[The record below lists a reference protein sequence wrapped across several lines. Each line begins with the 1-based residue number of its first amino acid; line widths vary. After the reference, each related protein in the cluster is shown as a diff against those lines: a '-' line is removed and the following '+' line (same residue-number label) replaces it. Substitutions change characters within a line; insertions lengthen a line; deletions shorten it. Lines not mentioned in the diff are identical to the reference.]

1 MNSEILSG
9 ASKRR
14 DLNNPTQAKRSV
26 GMKPHIGIYGRTN
39 SGKSTLI
46 NKLTG
51 QPIAIVSE
59 QAGTTTDPVKKSIE
73 IFGIGPVILIDT
85 AGIDDTSALGKQRV
99 EKTYQTLQEIDCAIL
114 VIADNQFGT
123 PEEQLI
129 QQFQELAVPFIIVN
143 NKVDLTPVD
152 ISLSRYIAQATN
164 SNPIAFSALRDTPQP
179 IVEALKQAIPE
190 SAYKRTS
197 MLGGL
202 VQPNDVI
209 VLVTP
214 IDDEAPEGRLILPQ
228 VMAIR
233 NALDNDC
240 ICVVLKETNLQ
251 QYFDTMPH
259 PDLVVTDSQAFAMVG
274 KIVPQEVPL
283 TSFSILLARLRGDFE
298 NYLKGTPH
306 LSELKDGDKILM
318 LESCTHE
325 ISCGD
330 IGRVK
335 LPALIR
341 KFTGK
346 DIQFDYVAGLAPIPN
361 IHQYAMAIQCGGCV
375 ATRKQ
380 LINRTNLAVQA
391 GIPISNYGMAIAYMT
406 GIFNRAVAVIAINN
420 NTRYKKS

>member
-1 MNSEILSG
+1 M
-9 ASKRR
+9 AK
-14 DLNNPTQAKRSV
+14 DL
-26 GMKPHIGIYGRTN
+26 KPHIGIYGRTN

-51 QPIAIVSE
+51 QSVAIVSE

-85 AGIDDTSALGKQRV
+85 AGIDDTSELGRQRV
-99 EKTYQTLQEIDCAIL
+99 EKTYQTLKEIDCAIL
-114 VIADNQFGT
+114 VLSDNHFGDPEEDLVNRFKEFAIPYIVVHNKADNWPLDVSLQYYLET
-123 PEEQLI
+123 HY
-129 QQFQELAVPFIIVN
+129 
-143 NKVDLTPVD
+143 D
-152 ISLSRYIAQATN
+152 IKAIDFSTRYDD
-164 SNPIAFSALRDTPQP
+164 SQP
-179 IVEALKQAIPE
+179 IIEALKKSIPE
-190 SAYKRTS
+190 SAYKKTS
-197 MLGGL
+197 MLGGI
-202 VQPNDVI
+202 VKPNDVV

-251 QYFDTMPH
+251 QYFDTMPW
-259 PDLVVTDSQAFAMVG
+259 PNLVVTDSQAFAMVS
-274 KIVPQEVPL
+274 KIVPDEVRL

-298 NYLKGTPH
+298 NYLKGTPY
-306 LSELKDGDKILM
+306 LSQLKDGDKILM
-318 LESCTHE
+318 LESRTHE

-346 DIQFDYVAGLAPIPN
+346 NIQFDYVAGLAPISN
-361 IHQYAMAIQCGGCV
+361 INQYAMAIQCGGCV

-380 LINRTNLAVQA
+380 LLNRTNLAVKA

-406 GIFNRAVAVIAINN
+406 GIFERAVAPITNKQLN
-420 NTRYKKS
+420 K

>member
-1 MNSEILSG
+1 M
-9 ASKRR
+9 AK
-14 DLNNPTQAKRSV
+14 DL
-26 GMKPHIGIYGRTN
+26 KPHIGIYGRTN
-39 SGKSTLI
+39 SGKSSLI

-51 QPIAIVSE
+51 QNIAIVSD

-73 IFGIGPVILIDT
+73 IFGIGPVVLIDT
-85 AGIDDTSALGKQRV
+85 AGIDDTSELGKQRV
-99 EKTYQTLQEIDCAIL
+99 EKTYQTLKEIDCAIL
-114 VIADNQFGT
+114 VIADNQFGE
-123 PEEQLI
+123 PETKIIEQFKEYALPYV
-129 QQFQELAVPFIIVN
+129 LVN
-143 NKVDLTPVD
+143 NLFDGVVKSDAINLNILND
-152 ISLSRYIAQATN
+152 
-164 SNPIAFSALRDTPQP
+164 DPQP
-179 IVEALKQAIPE
+179 IIEALKKAIPE
-190 SAYKRTS
+190 SAYKKAS
-197 MLGGL
+197 MLGGI
-202 VQPNDVI
+202 VKPNDVV

-251 QYFDTMPH
+251 QYFDTMPC
-259 PDLVVTDSQAFAMVG
+259 PSLVVTDSQAFAVVS
-274 KIVPQEVPL
+274 KIVPEDVRL

-306 LSELKDGDKILM
+306 LAQLKDGDKILM

-335 LPALIR
+335 LPNLIR

-346 DIQFDYVAGLAPIPN
+346 DIQFDYVSGLTPIQH
-361 IHQYAMAIQCGGCV
+361 IEQYAMAIQCGGCV

-380 LINRTNLAVQA
+380 LFNRTNLAVKA
-391 GIPISNYGMAIAYMT
+391 GIPISNYGMAIAFMT
-406 GIFNRAVAVIAINN
+406 GIFDRATTIQQLNN
-420 NTRYKKS
+420 L

>member
-1 MNSEILSG
+1 M
-9 ASKRR
+9 AR
-14 DLNNPTQAKRSV
+14 DL
-26 GMKPHIGIYGRTN
+26 KPHIGIYGRTN

-51 QPIAIVSE
+51 QPVAIVSE

-85 AGIDDTSALGKQRV
+85 AGIDDTSELGRQRV
-99 EKTYQTLQEIDCAIL
+99 EKTYQTLKEIDCAIL
-114 VIADNQFGT
+114 VLADNHFGD
-123 PEEQLI
+123 PEE
-129 QQFQELAVPFIIVN
+129 ELVNRFKEFAVPYIIVH
-143 NKVDLTPVD
+143 NKADNWPLDV
-152 ISLSRYIAQATN
+152 SLQYFLETHYAIKAIDFSTRY
-164 SNPIAFSALRDTPQP
+164 DDPQP
-179 IVEALKQAIPE
+179 IVEALKKTIPE
-190 SAYKRTS
+190 SAYKKTS
-197 MLGGL
+197 MLGGI
-202 VQPNDVI
+202 VKPNEVV

-259 PDLVVTDSQAFAMVG
+259 PDLVVTDSQAFAMVN
-274 KIVPQEVPL
+274 KIVPQEIRL

-298 NYLKGTPH
+298 NYLKGTPY
-306 LSELKDGDKILM
+306 LSQLKDGDKILM

-346 DIQFDYVAGLAPIPN
+346 NIQFDYVAGLAPID
-361 IHQYAMAIQCGGCV
+361 HMEQYAMAIQCGGCV

-380 LINRTNLAVQA
+380 LLNRTNLAVKA

-406 GIFNRAVAVIAINN
+406 GVFTRATKLFN
-420 NTRYKKS
+420 SQF

>member
-1 MNSEILSG
+1 MS
-9 ASKRR
+9 R
-14 DLNNPTQAKRSV
+14 DL
-26 GMKPHIGIYGRTN
+26 KPHIGIYGRTN

-51 QPIAIVSE
+51 QPIAIVSD

-73 IFGIGPVILIDT
+73 IFGIGPVVLIDT
-85 AGIDDTSALGKQRV
+85 AGIDDTSELGKQRMD
-99 EKTYQTLQEIDCAIL
+99 KTYQTLKEIDCAIL
-114 VIADNQFGT
+114 VIADNRFGD

-129 QQFQELAVPFIIVN
+129 AQFKEYALPFIVVN
-143 NKVDLTPVD
+143 NLFEGIVKSDVINLN
-152 ISLSRYIAQATN
+152 ILKEE
-164 SNPIAFSALRDTPQP
+164 PQP
-179 IVEALKQAIPE
+179 IIEALKKAIPE
-190 SAYKRTS
+190 SAYKKSS
-197 MLGGL
+197 MLGGI
-202 VQPNDVI
+202 VKPNDVV

-251 QYFDTMPH
+251 QYFDTMPY
-259 PDLVVTDSQAFAMVG
+259 PDLVVTDSQAFAMVS
-274 KIVPQEVPL
+274 KIVPEEVRL

-306 LSELKDGDKILM
+306 LAELKDGDKILM

-341 KFTGK
+341 KFTCK
-346 DIQFDYVAGLAPIPN
+346 NIQFDYVAGLAPIDN
-361 IHQYAMAIQCGGCV
+361 INQYAMAIQCGGCV

-380 LINRTNLAVQA
+380 LLNRTNLAVKA

-406 GIFNRAVAVIAINN
+406 GIFKRATEQLIN
-420 NTRYKKS
+420 

>member
-1 MNSEILSG
+1 M
-9 ASKRR
+9 AK
-14 DLNNPTQAKRSV
+14 DL
-26 GMKPHIGIYGRTN
+26 KPHIGIYGRTN

-73 IFGIGPVILIDT
+73 IFGIGPVVLIDT
-85 AGIDDTSALGKQRV
+85 AGIDDLSELGKQRV
-99 EKTYQTLQEIDCAIL
+99 EKTYQTLKQIDCAIL
-114 VIADNQFGT
+114 VIADNQYG
-123 PEEQLI
+123 ELEIKLIEQFKEYDI
-129 QQFQELAVPFIIVN
+129 PFIKVN
-143 NKVDLTPVD
+143 NLFKGVFKDDAINLNLLNED
-152 ISLSRYIAQATN
+152 
-164 SNPIAFSALRDTPQP
+164 PQP
-179 IVEALKQAIPE
+179 IVEALKKAIPE
-190 SAYKRTS
+190 SAYKKGS
-197 MLGGL
+197 MLGGI
-202 VQPNDVI
+202 VMPNDVV
-209 VLVTP
+209 VLGTP

-251 QYFDTMPH
+251 QYFDTMPY

-380 LINRTNLAVQA
+380 LLNRTNLAVQA

-406 GIFNRAVAVIAINN
+406 GVFTRATKLFTSQI
-420 NTRYKKS
+420 

>member
-1 MNSEILSG
+1 MPKSL
-9 ASKRR
+9 A
-14 DLNNPTQAKRSV
+14 
-26 GMKPHIGIYGRTN
+26 PHIAIYGRTN

-73 IFGIGPVILIDT
+73 IFGIGPVVLIDT
-85 AGIDDTSALGKQRV
+85 AGIDDTSELGKQRV
-99 EKTYQTLQEIDCAIL
+99 EKTYQTLKEIDCAIL
-114 VIADNQFGT
+114 VIADNQFGQ

-129 QQFQELAVPFIIVN
+129 NQLQELAVPFVIVN

-152 ISLSRYIAQATN
+152 MSLARHIGLNYNTPFIT
-164 SNPIAFSALRDTPQP
+164 FSALRDDPQP
-179 IVEALKQAIPE
+179 IVSALKKTIPE
-190 SAYKRTS
+190 SAYKKAS
-197 MLGGL
+197 MLGGI
-202 VQPNDVI
+202 VKPNDVV

-251 QYFDTMPH
+251 QYFDTMPW
-259 PDLVVTDSQAFAMVG
+259 PNLVVTDSQAFAMVS
-274 KIVPQEVPL
+274 KIVPDEVRL

-298 NYLKGTPH
+298 NYLKGTPY
-306 LSELKDGDKILM
+306 LSQLKDGDKILM

-346 DIQFDYVAGLAPIPN
+346 NIQFDYLAGLSPVDN
-361 IHQYAMAIQCGGCV
+361 INQYAMAIQCGGCV

-380 LINRTNLAVQA
+380 LLNRTNLAVKA

-406 GIFNRAVAVIAINN
+406 GVFTRAVAVIA
-420 NTRYKKS
+420 RSGA

>member
-1 MNSEILSG
+1 M
-9 ASKRR
+9 AR
-14 DLNNPTQAKRSV
+14 DL
-26 GMKPHIGIYGRTN
+26 KPHIGIYGRTN
-39 SGKSTLI
+39 AGKSTLI

-51 QPIAIVSE
+51 QNTAIVSE

-73 IFGIGPVILIDT
+73 IFGIGPVVLIDT
-85 AGIDDTSALGKQRV
+85 AGIDDTSDLGKQRV
-99 EKTYQTLQEIDCAIL
+99 EKTYQTLKEIDGAIL
-114 VIADNQFGT
+114 VVADNQFGE
-123 PEEQLI
+123 PEVQIIEKFKAFDI
-129 QQFQELAVPFIIVN
+129 PFIIVN
-143 NKVDLTPVD
+143 NLFDG
-152 ISLSRYIAQATN
+152 
-164 SNPIAFSALRDTPQP
+164 ALKADAINLNVLKDDPQP
-179 IVEALKQAIPE
+179 IVEALKQAVPE
-190 SAYKRTS
+190 SAYKKTS

-202 VQPNDVI
+202 VKPNDVV

-214 IDDEAPEGRLILPQ
+214 IDAEAPEGRLILPQ

-259 PDLVVTDSQAFAMVG
+259 PNLVVTDSQAFAMVS
-274 KIVPQEVPL
+274 KIVPSDVRL

-306 LSELKDGDKILM
+306 LAELKDGDKILM

-335 LPALIR
+335 LPNLIR

-346 DIQFDYVAGLAPIPN
+346 NIQFDYVAGLAPINN
-361 IHQYAMAIQCGGCV
+361 IGQYAMAIQCGGCV

-380 LINRTNLAVQA
+380 LLNRTNLAVQA
-391 GIPISNYGMAIAYMT
+391 GIPISNYGMAIAFMT
-406 GIFNRAVAVIAINN
+406 GIFGRATNVFIS
-420 NTRYKKS
+420 KF

>member
-1 MNSEILSG
+1 MPKSL
-9 ASKRR
+9 A
-14 DLNNPTQAKRSV
+14 
-26 GMKPHIGIYGRTN
+26 PHIGIYGRTN
-39 SGKSTLI
+39 NGKSTLI

-51 QPIAIVSE
+51 QSVAIVSE

-85 AGIDDTSALGKQRV
+85 AGIDDTSELGKQRV
-99 EKTYQTLQEIDCAIL
+99 EKTYQTLKEIDCAIL
-114 VIADNQFGT
+114 ILSDNHFGDPEAELVNRFIEFAIPYIVVHNKADNW
-123 PEEQLI
+123 PLD
-129 QQFQELAVPFIIVN
+129 V
-143 NKVDLTPVD
+143 
-152 ISLSRYIAQATN
+152 SLDYYLETQYHVKAID
-164 SNPIAFSALRDTPQP
+164 FSARYDDPQP
-179 IVEALKQAIPE
+179 IIEALKKAIPE
-190 SAYKRTS
+190 SAYKKAS
-197 MLGGL
+197 MLGGI
-202 VQPNDVI
+202 VKPNDVV

-214 IDDEAPEGRLILPQ
+214 IDAEAPEGRLILPQ

-259 PDLVVTDSQAFAMVG
+259 PDLVVTDSQAFAMVS
-274 KIVPQEVPL
+274 KIVPETVPL

-306 LSELKDGDKILM
+306 LSQLKDGDKILM

-335 LPALIR
+335 LPNLIR

-346 DIQFDYVAGLAPIPN
+346 NIQFDYVAGLSPINN
-361 IHQYAMAIQCGGCV
+361 INQYAMAIQCGGCV

-380 LINRTNLAVQA
+380 LLNRTNLAVKA

-406 GIFNRAVAVIAINN
+406 GVFARATKLYNS
-420 NTRYKKS
+420 KF

>member
-1 MNSEILSG
+1 M
-9 ASKRR
+9 SK
-14 DLNNPTQAKRSV
+14 DL
-26 GMKPHIGIYGRTN
+26 KPHIGIFGRTN
-39 SGKSTLI
+39 TGKSSLV

-51 QPIAIVSE
+51 QPIAIVSD

-85 AGIDDTSALGKQRV
+85 AGIDDTSELGKKRV
-99 EKTYQTLQEIDCAIL
+99 AKTYQTLKEIDCAIL
-114 VIADNQFGT
+114 LIADNQFGQ
-123 PEEQLI
+123 PEHDLIEQFK
-129 QQFQELAVPFIIVN
+129 QYAVPFVIIH
-143 NKVDLTPVD
+143 NKADETPLHEPLRQS
-152 ISLSRYIAQATN
+152 IENQYITKVLD
-164 SNPIAFSALRDTPQP
+164 FSALQNEIQP
-179 IVEALKQAIPE
+179 VVDALKQAIPE
-190 SAYKRTS
+190 SAYMKS
-197 MLGGL
+197 SLMGGL
-202 VQPNDVI
+202 IKPNDV
-209 VLVTP
+209 VLLVTP
-214 IDDEAPEGRLILPQ
+214 IDAEAPEGRLILPQ

-233 NALDNDC
+233 DALDNDC

-251 QYFDTMPH
+251 QYFDTMPR

-274 KIVPQEVPL
+274 KIVPEEVRL

-306 LSELKDGDKILM
+306 LAELKDGDKILM

-335 LPALIR
+335 LPNLIR

-346 DIQFDYVAGLAPIPN
+346 DIQFDYVSGLTPIEN
-361 IHQYAMAIQCGGCV
+361 IGQYAMAIQCGGCV

-406 GIFNRAVAVIAINN
+406 GIFSRATTIQQLN
-420 NTRYKKS
+420 K

>member
-1 MNSEILSG
+1 M
-9 ASKRR
+9 AK
-14 DLNNPTQAKRSV
+14 DLN
-26 GMKPHIGIYGRTN
+26 PHIGIYGRTN
-39 SGKSTLI
+39 SGKSSII

-51 QPIAIVSE
+51 QNIAIVSN

-85 AGIDDTSALGKQRV
+85 AGIDDISELGKQRV
-99 EKTYQTLQEIDCAIL
+99 EKTYQTLKEIDCAIL
-114 VIADNQFGT
+114 VIADNHYGE
-123 PEEQLI
+123 PETQLI
-129 QQFQELAVPFIIVN
+129 EKFKEYEVPFVMVN
-143 NKVDLTPVD
+143 NLFDGVSRNEAINLNVLKDDLRPVID
-152 ISLSRYIAQATN
+152 
-164 SNPIAFSALRDTPQP
+164 
-179 IVEALKQAIPE
+179 ALKKAIPE
-190 SAYKRTS
+190 SAYKKTS
-197 MLGGL
+197 MLGGI
-202 VQPNDVI
+202 VKPNEVV

-214 IDDEAPEGRLILPQ
+214 IDAEAPEGRLILPQ

-259 PDLVVTDSQAFAMVG
+259 PNLVVTDSQAFAMVS
-274 KIVPQEVPL
+274 KIVPEEVRL

-306 LSELKDGDKILM
+306 LAELKDGDKILM

-335 LPALIR
+335 LPNLIR

-346 DIQFDYVAGLAPIPN
+346 NIQFDYVAGLTPINN
-361 IHQYAMAIQCGGCV
+361 IEQYAMAIQCGGCV

-380 LINRTNLAVQA
+380 LFNRTNLAVKA
-391 GIPISNYGMAIAYMT
+391 GIPISNYGMAIAFMT
-406 GIFNRAVAVIAINN
+406 GVFNRSIQIFN
-420 NTRYKKS
+420 K

>member
-1 MNSEILSG
+1 M
-9 ASKRR
+9 AK
-14 DLNNPTQAKRSV
+14 DL
-26 GMKPHIGIYGRTN
+26 KPHIGIYGRTN

-51 QPIAIVSE
+51 QPIAIVSA

-73 IFGIGPVILIDT
+73 IFGIGPVVLIDT
-85 AGIDDTSALGKQRV
+85 AGIDDTSELGRQRV
-99 EKTYQTLQEIDCAIL
+99 GKTYQTLKEIDCAIL
-114 VIADNQFGT
+114 VVADNQYAE
-123 PEEQLI
+123 PEAQLVEQFKEYDI
-129 QQFQELAVPFIIVN
+129 PFIIVN
-143 NKVDLTPVD
+143 NLFEGVPKRDAINLNVLTG
-152 ISLSRYIAQATN
+152 N
-164 SNPIAFSALRDTPQP
+164 PQP
-179 IVEALKQAIPE
+179 IIEALKHTIPE
-190 SAYKRTS
+190 SAYKKAS

-202 VQPNDVI
+202 VKPNDVV

-214 IDDEAPEGRLILPQ
+214 IDEEAPEGRLILPQ

-251 QYFDTMPH
+251 QYFDTMPW
-259 PDLVVTDSQAFAMVG
+259 PDLVVTDSQAFAMVS
-274 KIVPQEVPL
+274 KIVPDEVRL

-298 NYLKGTPH
+298 NYLKGTPY
-306 LSELKDGDKILM
+306 LSQLKDGDKILM

-346 DIQFDYVAGLAPIPN
+346 NIQFDYVAGLAPIN
-361 IHQYAMAIQCGGCV
+361 NMEQYAMAIQCGGCV

-380 LINRTNLAVQA
+380 LLNRTNLAVKA
-391 GIPISNYGMAIAYMT
+391 GIPISNYGMAIAFLI
-406 GIFNRAVAVIAINN
+406 GIFARAILPF
-420 NTRYKKS
+420 KSLNH

>member
-1 MNSEILSG
+1 M
-9 ASKRR
+9 AR
-14 DLNNPTQAKRSV
+14 DL
-26 GMKPHIGIYGRTN
+26 KPHIGIYGRTN
-39 SGKSTLI
+39 NGKSSLI

-51 QPIAIVSE
+51 QNIAIVSE

-85 AGIDDTSALGKQRV
+85 AGIDDTSELGKKRI
-99 EKTYQTLQEIDCAIL
+99 EKTYQTLKEIDCAIL
-114 VIADNQFGT
+114 IVADNQFDE
-123 PEEQLI
+123 PETKLIEQ
-129 QQFQELAVPFIIVN
+129 FKEYAVPYLIVN
-143 NKVDLTPVD
+143 NLFDGVEKSDAINLNILNDDL
-152 ISLSRYIAQATN
+152 
-164 SNPIAFSALRDTPQP
+164 QP
-179 IVEALKQAIPE
+179 IIDALKKAIPE
-190 SAYKRTS
+190 SAYKKVS
-197 MLGGL
+197 MLGDL
-202 VQPNDVI
+202 VQPNDV
-209 VLVTP
+209 VLLVTS
-214 IDDEAPEGRLILPQ
+214 IDAEAPEGRLILPQ

-259 PDLVVTDSQAFAMVG
+259 PDLVVTDSQAFAMVS
-274 KIVPQEVPL
+274 KIVPEEVRL

-306 LSELKDGDKILM
+306 LAQLKDGDKILM

-335 LPALIR
+335 LPNLIR

-346 DIQFDYVAGLAPIPN
+346 NIQFDYVAGLSPINN
-361 IHQYAMAIQCGGCV
+361 IEQYAMAIQCGGCV

-380 LINRTNLAVQA
+380 LFNRTNLAVKA
-391 GIPISNYGMAIAYMT
+391 GIPISNYGMAIAFMT
-406 GIFNRAVAVIAINN
+406 GIFDRATSVIASG
-420 NTRYKKS
+420 T

>member
-1 MNSEILSG
+1 M
-9 ASKRR
+9 AK
-14 DLNNPTQAKRSV
+14 DL
-26 GMKPHIGIYGRTN
+26 KPHIGIYGRTN

-51 QPIAIVSE
+51 QPIAIVSD

-85 AGIDDTSALGKQRV
+85 AGIDDTSDLGKQRV
-99 EKTYQTLQEIDCAIL
+99 EKTYQTLKEIDCAIL
-114 VIADNQFGT
+114 VVADNHYGE
-123 PEEQLI
+123 PEIQLI
-129 QQFQELAVPFIIVN
+129 EEFKEYDIPFVMVN
-143 NKVDLTPVD
+143 NLFEGVYSNEAINLNLLKDDLQPV
-152 ISLSRYIAQATN
+152 
-164 SNPIAFSALRDTPQP
+164 
-179 IVEALKQAIPE
+179 VEALKQAIPE
-190 SAYKRTS
+190 SAYKKTS
-197 MLGGL
+197 MLGGI
-202 VQPNDVI
+202 VKPNDVV

-214 IDDEAPEGRLILPQ
+214 IDAEAPEGRLILPQ

-251 QYFDTMPH
+251 QYFETMPW
-259 PDLVVTDSQAFAMVG
+259 PNLVVTDSQAFAMVS
-274 KIVPQEVPL
+274 KIVPSAVPL

-306 LSELKDGDKILM
+306 LAELKDRDKILM

-341 KFTGK
+341 KFTCK
-346 DIQFDYVAGLAPIPN
+346 EIQFDYVAGLAPINN
-361 IHQYAMAIQCGGCV
+361 IHQYVMAIQCGGCV

-380 LINRTNLAVQA
+380 LFNRTNLAVQA

-406 GIFNRAVAVIAINN
+406 GVFVRATKLFN
-420 NTRYKKS
+420 SQF

>member
-1 MNSEILSG
+1 M
-9 ASKRR
+9 AK
-14 DLNNPTQAKRSV
+14 DL
-26 GMKPHIGIYGRTN
+26 KPHIGIYGRTN

-51 QPIAIVSE
+51 QPIAIVSD

-85 AGIDDTSALGKQRV
+85 AGIDDTSELGKQRV
-99 EKTYQTLQEIDCAIL
+99 EKTYQTLKEIDCAIL
-114 VIADNQFGT
+114 LIAENHFGN
-123 PEEQLI
+123 PEE
-129 QQFQELAVPFIIVN
+129 ELVARFKEFAVPFIIVH
-143 NKVDLTPVD
+143 NKADDWPLDV
-152 ISLSRYIAQATN
+152 SLQHYLETHYNAKAID
-164 SNPIAFSALRDTPQP
+164 FSALRDDPQP
-179 IVEALKQAIPE
+179 IVDALKKAIPE

-197 MLGGL
+197 MLGGI
-202 VQPNDVI
+202 VQPNDVV

-251 QYFDTMPH
+251 QYFDTMPW
-259 PDLVVTDSQAFAMVG
+259 PNLVVTDSQAFAMVS

-306 LSELKDGDKILM
+306 LSQLKEGDKLLM

-346 DIQFDYVAGLAPIPN
+346 NIQFDYVAGLAPIPN
-361 IHQYAMAIQCGGCV
+361 IQQYTMAIQCGGCV

-380 LINRTNLAVQA
+380 LLNRTNLAVKA

-406 GIFNRAVAVIAINN
+406 GVFTRATKLFN
-420 NTRYKKS
+420 SQF

>member
-1 MNSEILSG
+1 MS
-9 ASKRR
+9 R
-14 DLNNPTQAKRSV
+14 DL
-26 GMKPHIGIYGRTN
+26 KPHIGIYGRTN

-51 QPIAIVSE
+51 QPIAIVSD

-73 IFGIGPVILIDT
+73 IFGIGPVVLIDT
-85 AGIDDTSALGKQRV
+85 AGIDDATELGKQRMD
-99 EKTYQTLQEIDCAIL
+99 KTYQTLKEIDCAIL
-114 VIADNQFGT
+114 VIADNRFGD

-129 QQFQELAVPFIIVN
+129 AQFKEYALPFIVVN
-143 NKVDLTPVD
+143 NLFEGIVKSDVINLN
-152 ISLSRYIAQATN
+152 ILKEE
-164 SNPIAFSALRDTPQP
+164 PQP
-179 IVEALKQAIPE
+179 IIEALKKAIPE
-190 SAYKRTS
+190 SAYKKSS
-197 MLGGL
+197 MLGGI
-202 VQPNDVI
+202 VKPNDVV

-251 QYFDTMPH
+251 QYFDTMPW
-259 PDLVVTDSQAFAMVG
+259 PNLVVTDSQVFAMVN
-274 KIVPQEVPL
+274 KIVPETVPL

-298 NYLKGTPH
+298 NYLKGTPY
-306 LSELKDGDKILM
+306 LAQLKDGDKILM

-346 DIQFDYVAGLAPIPN
+346 NIQFDYVAGLAPINN
-361 IHQYAMAIQCGGCV
+361 IHDYAMAIQCGGCV

-380 LINRTNLAVQA
+380 LLNRTNLAVKA

-406 GIFNRAVAVIAINN
+406 GIFKRATEQLIN
-420 NTRYKKS
+420 

>member
-1 MNSEILSG
+1 M
-9 ASKRR
+9 AR
-14 DLNNPTQAKRSV
+14 DL
-26 GMKPHIGIYGRTN
+26 KPHIGIYGRTN

-51 QPIAIVSE
+51 QPVAIVSE

-85 AGIDDTSALGKQRV
+85 AGIDDTSDLGKQRV
-99 EKTYQTLQEIDCAIL
+99 EKTHQTLKEIDCAIL
-114 VIADNQFGT
+114 VLSDNHFGDPEEELVKRFKEFSVPYIIVHNKADNW
-123 PEEQLI
+123 PLD
-129 QQFQELAVPFIIVN
+129 V
-143 NKVDLTPVD
+143 
-152 ISLSRYIAQATN
+152 SLQCFLETQYQINA
-164 SNPIAFSALRDTPQP
+164 IDFSARYDDPQP
-179 IVEALKQAIPE
+179 IVEALKKAIPE
-190 SAYKRTS
+190 SAYKKTS
-197 MLGGL
+197 MLGGI
-202 VQPNDVI
+202 VKPNDVV

-251 QYFDTMPH
+251 QYIDTMPW
-259 PDLVVTDSQAFAMVG
+259 PDLVVTDSQAFAMVS
-274 KIVPQEVPL
+274 KIVPEAVRL

-306 LSELKDGDKILM
+306 LSQLKDGDKILM

-335 LPALIR
+335 LPTLIR

-346 DIQFDYVAGLAPIPN
+346 DIQFDYVAGLTSISN
-361 IHQYAMAIQCGGCV
+361 INQYAMAIQCGGCV

-380 LINRTNLAVQA
+380 LLNRTNLAVNA

-406 GIFNRAVAVIAINN
+406 GVFTRVIQPF
-420 NTRYKKS
+420 

>member
-1 MNSEILSG
+1 M
-9 ASKRR
+9 AK
-14 DLNNPTQAKRSV
+14 DLN
-26 GMKPHIGIYGRTN
+26 PHIGIYGRTN
-39 SGKSTLI
+39 SGKSSII

-51 QPIAIVSE
+51 QNIAIVSD

-85 AGIDDTSALGKQRV
+85 AGIDDTSELGKQRV
-99 EKTYQTLQEIDCAIL
+99 EKTYQTLKEIDCAIL
-114 VIADNQFGT
+114 VVADNHYGE
-123 PEEQLI
+123 PETQLI
-129 QQFQELAVPFIIVN
+129 EKFKEYDVPFVMVN
-143 NKVDLTPVD
+143 NLFEGVSRNEAINLNVLKDDLQPVID
-152 ISLSRYIAQATN
+152 
-164 SNPIAFSALRDTPQP
+164 
-179 IVEALKQAIPE
+179 ALKQAIPE
-190 SAYKRTS
+190 SAYKKTS
-197 MLGGL
+197 MLGGI
-202 VQPNDVI
+202 VKPNDVV

-214 IDDEAPEGRLILPQ
+214 IDAEAPEGRLILPQ

-259 PDLVVTDSQAFAMVG
+259 PNLVVTDSQAFAMVS
-274 KIVPQEVPL
+274 KIVPEEVRL

-306 LSELKDGDKILM
+306 LAELKDGDKILM

-335 LPALIR
+335 LPNLIR

-346 DIQFDYVAGLAPIPN
+346 NIQFDYVAGLTPINN
-361 IHQYAMAIQCGGCV
+361 IEQYAMAIQCGGCV

-380 LINRTNLAVQA
+380 LFNRTNLAVKA
-391 GIPISNYGMAIAYMT
+391 GIPISNYGMAIAFMT
-406 GIFNRAVAVIAINN
+406 GVFNRSIQIFN
-420 NTRYKKS
+420 K